1 MQCPACHAEDTRV
14 IDTRVIA
21 EGSAIRRRR
30 ECSKCEFR
38 FSTIEEIEL
47 LSLSV
52 RKVTGEVEPYDRDKL
67 VNSMKLALGKR
78 PVSSERI
85 RRTAHAIEQEIQT
98 LAHDD
103 MIETKE
109 IGALVMKQLRKI
121 DKVGYIRYA
130 SVYKSFGDV
139 SAFEDELEHLTPK
152 KRKK

>member
-1 MQCPACHAEDTRV
+1 MHCPSCHAEDTRV
-14 IDTRVIA
+14 IDTRVVV

-30 ECSKCEFR
+30 ECSKCQFR

-52 RKVTGEVEPYDRDKL
+52 VKVTGEREPYDRDKL

-78 PVSSERI
+78 PVTSDRVRRI
-85 RRTAHAIEQEIQT
+85 AHQIEQEIQT
-98 LAHDD
+98 IARANT
-103 MIETKE
+103 IETKE
-109 IGALVMKQLRKI
+109 IGALVMKHLRKI

-130 SVYKSFGDV
+130 SVYKSFDDV
-139 SAFEDELEHLTPK
+139 SAFSDELEHLASK

>member
-30 ECSKCEFR
+30 ECSKCSFR

-52 RKVTGEVEPYDRDKL
+52 RKVTGAEEPYDRDKL

-78 PVSSERI
+78 PVTSERI
-85 RRTAHAIEQEIQT
+85 RRLAHAIEQEIQT
-98 LAHDD
+98 LAHNDT
-103 MIETKE
+103 IETKE
-109 IGALVMKQLRKI
+109 IGALVMKHLRKI

-130 SVYKSFGDV
+130 SVYKSFDDV